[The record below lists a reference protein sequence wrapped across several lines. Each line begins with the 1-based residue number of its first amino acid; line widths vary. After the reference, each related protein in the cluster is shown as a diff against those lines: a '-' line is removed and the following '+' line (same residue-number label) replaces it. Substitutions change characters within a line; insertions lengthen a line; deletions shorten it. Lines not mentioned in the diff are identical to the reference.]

1 MTEPAQA
8 PLFSDL
14 MAATGRFVLYWSG
27 FEQALGASI
36 VEARE
41 RLDEEAAPVRGGLKE
56 RLEVWFE
63 LVTRG
68 SASAEHARTAR
79 ALCDQAL
86 ALRELRNLIIHG
98 ILGGDAR
105 PEDGEAPYLSCSIG
119 GFETPSGEIRR
130 ITLEELQHFI
140 QAVDA
145 CRRGCAN
152 VQAFNYW
159 L

>member
-8 PLFSDL
+8 PLFNDL

-27 FEQALGASI
+27 FEQALGRSI
-36 VEARE
+36 IEARE
-41 RLDEEAAPVRGGLKE
+41 RLGEEAAPVRGGLKE
-56 RLEVWFE
+56 RLEVWME
-63 LVTRG
+63 LVTG
-68 SASAEHARTAR
+68 VSASAEQVEAAR

-98 ILGGDAR
+98 VNGGHAGPD
-105 PEDGEAPYLSCSIG
+105 DGEAPYISCAIG
-119 GFETPSGEIRR
+119 EFEAPSGEIRR

-152 VQAFNYW
+152 VQAFNYR